1 MCVFATKWKD
11 IVIKISKWKSKR
23 SVWGTIRKLCF
34 AATVYYLWVNWK
46 MVKRSY
52 RDGWAIV
59 IVDDASY
66 RWLHWCFVRKGAAKI
81 ANVGLYMGKCSLLA
95 VVTSIQCMVKPFMD
109 AGLVGL
115 K

>member
-1 MCVFATKWKD
+1 
-11 IVIKISKWKSKR
+11 
-23 SVWGTIRKLCF
+23 
-34 AATVYYLWVNWK
+34 

-52 RDGWAIV
+52 RDGWATV

-81 ANVGLYMGKCSLLA
+81 ASVGLYMGKCILLA

-109 AGLVGL
+109 AGLAVRPVWCCDYIFSTL
-115 K
+115 DDLYDAIL